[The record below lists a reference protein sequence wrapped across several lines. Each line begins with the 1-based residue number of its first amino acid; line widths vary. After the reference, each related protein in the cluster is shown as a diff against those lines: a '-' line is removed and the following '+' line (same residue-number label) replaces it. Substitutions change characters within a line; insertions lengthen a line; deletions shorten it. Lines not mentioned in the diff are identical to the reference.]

1 MYSNVLPI
9 VLAQLLIGS
18 LGIDFRAELYEGSA
32 CKLEDGGPGVCR
44 KITDCP
50 EKIKEVREGIRT
62 WDSVGRCGFYGFME
76 IVCCRKPDIANKLTK
91 RPAESACDRLRY
103 AVPVNYV
110 VDGVRT
116 IASVFPFMV
125 ALGYT
130 ITDDSAT
137 YGQRIR
143 YICGGSLISS
153 EHVLTAA
160 HCVHNKDRTVPVEVR
175 LGHEN
180 LLSTDKSVQ
189 RIPIRDIMYHPEHKI
204 GRSYNDV
211 AILKLE
217 RKVEMS
223 DTVKPACLQTK
234 PFDSKTI
241 TPNTSLFVLGW
252 GSTSFEENPSTLLMR
267 TASLSI
273 VDKEE
278 CSKWYTGFGKLPHGL
293 DDTIVCAID
302 RNESR
307 RSDACQGDSGGPL
320 LMVSVANVRVIGIT
334 ASGQGCGTAT
344 PGFYTLVHPFLDWIE
359 EQVRSATTA
368 TMTNG
373 VVPFYYGD
381 YLSKTS

>member
-1 MYSNVLPI
+1 MYNNVLPI
-9 VLAQLLIGS
+9 MLAQLLIGS
-18 LGIDFRAELYEGSA
+18 LGIDLRAELYEGSA

-44 KITDCP
+44 KLTDCP
-50 EKIKEVREGIRT
+50 EKMKEVREGNRT
-62 WDSVGRCGFYGFME
+62 WDSVERCGFDGFME
-76 IVCCRKPDIANKLTK
+76 IVCCHGKPNITDKLTK
-91 RPAESACDRLRY
+91 RPAENACSDEGDGLSY
-103 AVPVNYV
+103 HIF
-110 VDGVRT
+110 DGVEAT
-116 IASVFPFMV
+116 ASDFPYVV

-130 ITDDSAT
+130 VTDDYAT
-137 YGQRIR
+137 EGQLIR

-180 LLSTDKSVQ
+180 LVSNDRSVQ

-204 GRSYNDV
+204 GISYNDV

-234 PFDSKTI
+234 PLDSITI
-241 TPNTSLFVLGW
+241 TPKTSLVVLGW
-252 GSTSFEENPSTLLMR
+252 GSTSFEVESSTLLMR

-278 CSKWYTGFGKLPHGL
+278 CSKWYTGFGKLPRGL

-320 LMVSVANVRVIGIT
+320 LMSSDAGKRVIGIT
-334 ASGQGCGTAT
+334 ASGQACGTAV

-359 EQVRSATTA
+359 EHVWSPPATT
-368 TMTNG
+368 TN
-373 VVPFYYGD
+373 D
-381 YLSKTS
+381 ILTLSFKLTRL

>member
-32 CKLEDGGPGVCR
+32 CKLEDGGPGVCK

-50 EKIKEVREGIRT
+50 EKMKEVREGIRS
-62 WDSVGRCGFYGFME
+62 WDSVERCGFDGFIE
-76 IVCCRKPDIANKLTK
+76 IVCCHRKPVFNENLTE
-91 RPAESACDRLRY
+91 RPAERACGDLGKVL
-103 AVPVNYV
+103 AVHFVIDGEITAAHVNPY
-110 VDGVRT
+110 
-116 IASVFPFMV
+116 MV
-125 ALGYT
+125 ALGY
-130 ITDDSAT
+130 IKKDANATDKLLT
-137 YGQRIR
+137 YF
-143 YICGGSLISS
+143 CGGSLISS

-160 HCVHNKDRTVPVEVR
+160 HCVHNINGSVPVEVR

-189 RIPIRDIMYHPEHKI
+189 RIPIRDITYHPEHKI
-204 GRSYNDV
+204 GISYNDV

-217 RKVEMS
+217 REVEMS
-223 DTVKPACLQTK
+223 RTVKPACLQTK
-234 PFDSKTI
+234 PLDSKTI
-241 TPNTSLFVLGW
+241 TPTTSLVVLGW
-252 GSTSFEENPSTLLMR
+252 GTTSFEGSLSTQLMK

-307 RSDACQGDSGGPL
+307 RSDACHGDSGGPL
-320 LMVSVANVRVIGIT
+320 VMASEAGIRVIGIT
-334 ASGQGCGTAT
+334 GSGQGCGTAI

-359 EQVRSATTA
+359 EQVWSATK
-368 TMTNG
+368 TNDD
-373 VVPFYYGD
+373 VPFYYGD
-381 YLSKTS
+381 YLSN